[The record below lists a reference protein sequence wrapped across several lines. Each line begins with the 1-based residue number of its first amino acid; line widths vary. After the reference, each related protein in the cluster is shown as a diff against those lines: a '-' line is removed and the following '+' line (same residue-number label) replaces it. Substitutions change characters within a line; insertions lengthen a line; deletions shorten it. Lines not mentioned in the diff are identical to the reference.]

1 LPSILVI
8 EDKSAMQQMLAATL
22 STEGFEVELASD
34 GEEGINR
41 AREKRYDIIL
51 TDLKLPGADGLQVL
65 SETKKGDP
73 EAPVI
78 VMTAYATVENA
89 VQAIK
94 LGAFDFL
101 TKPFDT
107 DRLSILIKRALE
119 NRRLI
124 AENTLLREELAQ
136 AVGIEEIIGKS
147 EKMAQASELV
157 QKVSPSDTTV
167 LLQGESGT
175 GKELFARAI
184 HHLSPRR
191 NGPYVAINCAA
202 IPRELLENELFGSER
217 GAFTSS
223 IARKMG
229 KFEIAEQGTIF
240 LDEVGDLDISL
251 QAKLLR
257 VLQEKRFERLGGT
270 KTINVNVRVVA
281 ATNMDLREAITRKTF
296 REDLFYRLSVFP
308 ITIPPLR
315 ERREDIPALSEYFIR
330 RFSSEMK
337 KKPVKLSR
345 EALALLEK
353 YHWPGNVRELENTIE
368 RAIIL
373 CEGRTITPEHLAIRL
388 PRAGEISL
396 REGAGLKEVGAMAQA
411 EAEKSLIRRILTQ
424 THGNKRRTAEIL
436 KIDYTTLFEK
446 LKKYGLQSSRQVL
459 DEEIPA
465 PVVEVFS
472 GIK

>member
-1 LPSILVI
+1 LPSILII
-8 EDKSAMQQMLAATL
+8 EDKSAMQQMLSATL
-22 STEGFEVELASD
+22 SSEGYEVDLASNGTEGIS
-34 GEEGINR
+34 R
-41 AREKRYDIIL
+41 AKEKRYDLVL

-65 SETKKGDP
+65 SEVKENDP
-73 EAPVI
+73 EASVI

-94 LGAFDFL
+94 LGAFDFI

-119 NRRLI
+119 NRRLL
-124 AENTLLREELAQ
+124 AENILLREELAQ
-136 AVGIEEIIGKS
+136 TIGLSEIIGRS
-147 EKMAQASELV
+147 ERMRQATELV
-157 QKVSPSDTTV
+157 QKVAPSDTSV
-167 LLQGESGT
+167 LLMGESGT

-184 HHLSPRR
+184 HHLSPRKD
-191 NGPYVAINCAA
+191 GPYVTINCAA
-202 IPRELLENELFGSER
+202 IPRELLENELFGSEK

-240 LDEVGDLDISL
+240 LDEVGDMDISL

-270 KTINVNVRVVA
+270 KTIDVNVRVIA
-281 ATNMDLREAITRKTF
+281 ASNMDLREAISKRVF

-315 ERREDIPALSEYFIR
+315 DRREDVPALADYFIQ
-330 RFSSEMK
+330 RFSMEMK
-337 KKPVKLSR
+337 KKPVKLSK
-345 EALALLEK
+345 EALALLDK
-353 YHWPGNVRELENTIE
+353 YHWPGNVRELENTVE

-373 CEGRTITPEHLAIRL
+373 CDGRNITPEHLAIRL
-388 PRAGEISL
+388 ATSNEIRL
-396 REGAGLKEVGAMAQA
+396 REGAGLKEVAALAQA
-411 EAEKSLIRRILTQ
+411 DAEKSLIRRVLAQ
-424 THGNKRRTAEIL
+424 TRGNKRKTAEIL

-446 LKKYGLQSSRQVL
+446 LKKYGLQPSREVPETE
-459 DEEIPA
+459 D
-465 PVVEVFS
+465 VVA
-472 GIK
+472 